1 MLERL
6 KYKNHVNEVFE
17 FGKDGIFVDTND
29 LRDYEWAVSTKGR
42 RISALDYAIAKKSLP
57 ITIICPTEEE
67 STAAKNRLYE
77 VVEKDV
83 LAQQHGQVI
92 LGDYYMKCFVTKSKK
107 DEYLTNKRH
116 LKLTLTLT
124 TDFPFWTKETK
135 FSYGAVEDIGAV
147 QPFLDYPMDFRY
159 DYFSDMTTK
168 AAKNTG
174 FVPSNFKLVIYG
186 ACVNPSVSI
195 ADHVYQVNCIVG
207 EGEYLTIDSSAKKIY
222 LTARDGTTSN
232 RFNNRNRSSYVF
244 EKIPPGQNFVSWNGE
259 FGFDVIL
266 LEERSEPKWT

>member
-29 LRDYEWAVSTKGR
+29 LRDYEWSVSTKGR
-42 RISALDYAIAKKSLP
+42 RISAFDYAIANKSLP
-57 ITIICPTEEE
+57 ITIICPTVEE

-92 LGDYYMKCFVTKSKK
+92 LGDYYMKCFITKSKK

-135 FSYGAVEDIGAV
+135 FSYGAVEDVGAV
-147 QPFLDYPMDFRY
+147 QPFLDYPMDFQY